1 MLSHA
6 LCKLTGFSFPNF
18 TKCMLCFM
26 QANCIYL
33 KEYMQLFKIKADSC
47 IKKEN
52 EYSTYLRGK
61 SRFPFSFFFLKL
73 SNLDG
78 KDTKKT

>member
-1 MLSHA
+1 
-6 LCKLTGFSFPNF
+6 
-18 TKCMLCFM
+18 
-26 QANCIYL
+26 
-33 KEYMQLFKIKADSC
+33 MQLFKIKADSC

-52 EYSTYLRGK
+52 EYSTYLRGT

-78 KDTKKT
+78 KDTKKNLVLVQIGEYYEENKKCMYVF